1 MELQQNEEVYF
12 KHCGKWVKRK
22 VVQVNDHNQ
31 VLLED
36 DKGKWVLKKTDV
48 ISKEPVEE

>member
-1 MELQQNEEVYF
+1 MMEFKPNEEVYF
-12 KHCGKWVKRK
+12 QHCGKWVKRK
-22 VVQVNDHNQ
+22 VVQANNQNQ

-48 ISKEPVEE
+48 ISKEPQE